1 MSAHFTFAIDRPRG
15 LIRIS
20 MSGLF
25 QAQDVADFLF
35 ARRRAHA
42 ELGAIAGGHLTL
54 NDVRAMKIQPQ
65 QTVAAFHDL
74 LANPEFPSRRLA
86 FVVSPTLARSQLAR
100 ALDARTARCFPS
112 MEEAEAWLFD
122 EASEAVAPPL
132 RRVA

>member
-1 MSAHFTFAIDRPRG
+1 MSARFSFATDRRLG
-15 LIRIS
+15 LIRIA

-25 QAQDVADFLF
+25 NAQDVADFLF

-42 ELGAIAGGHLTL
+42 ELGVVPGGHLTL
-54 NDVRAMKIQPQ
+54 NDVRAMNIQPQ

-86 FVVSPTLARSQLAR
+86 FVVAPTLARSQLAR
-100 ALDARTARCFPS
+100 ALDARTARCFAS
-112 MEEAEAWLFD
+112 VEEAEAWLF
-122 EASEAVAPPL
+122 EETSEADAPPL